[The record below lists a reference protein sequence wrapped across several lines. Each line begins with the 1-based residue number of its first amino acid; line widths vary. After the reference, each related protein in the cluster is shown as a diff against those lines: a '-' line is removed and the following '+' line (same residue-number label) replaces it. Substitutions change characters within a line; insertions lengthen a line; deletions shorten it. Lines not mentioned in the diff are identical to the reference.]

1 MTKARLLIPLLV
13 AAHVS
18 LDAVVAAELWLAESA
33 GRKPNDALVIAG
45 VVFAL
50 SQIAMLCIWLL
61 FGKVRFGWRLA
72 GLFAAIGL
80 LSWILAPADGVARS
94 GHLRSLFVTAFLY
107 KAATIGILLA
117 AARYCRR
124 WQLVI
129 SESDSSTV
137 GVAHRGS
144 DEEASSRDTAH
155 QDRGEAASSR
165 RTSTDSEEPRLRLP
179 SAQWRIADFLLYT
192 AALAIFLGLV
202 QTLPD
207 WNEIVVLVMRR
218 AHMILLVSLASTL
231 SLWFVLGDGLRRLDG
246 WLAGLGSFVALA
258 NWSFTT
264 YNQDPGYA
272 LATLAQLTVLLLS
285 LTVLRIAGL
294 RLVVRR

>member
-1 MTKARLLIPLLV
+1 MTKARLLILLLV

-18 LDAVVAAELWLAESA
+18 ADAVVAAELWLAESA
-33 GRKPNDALVIAG
+33 GRKPNDALVVAG

-50 SQIAMLCIWLL
+50 AQIAMLCIWLL

-72 GLFAAIGL
+72 GLFAAVGL

-94 GHLRSLFVTAFLY
+94 VHFRSLFVTAFLY
-107 KAATIGILLA
+107 KAATTGILLA

-137 GVAHRGS
+137 GVARRGS
-144 DEEASSRDTAH
+144 DEEASSRGIAQ

-165 RTSTDSEEPRLRLP
+165 RTSTDRAQPSLRSP

-202 QTLPD
+202 QALPD
-207 WNEIVVLVMRR
+207 RNELVVFVMRR
-218 AHMILLVSLASTL
+218 GHMILLVGLASTL
-231 SLWFVLGDGLRRLDG
+231 ALWFVLGDGLRRLDG
-246 WLAGLGSFVALA
+246 WLAGLGTFVALA
-258 NWSFTT
+258 NWSFTIHIE
-264 YNQDPGYA
+264 DPGYA
-272 LATLAQLTVLLLS
+272 FAALAQLTVLLLS
-285 LTVLRIAGL
+285 LAVLRVAGL